1 MQSKRK
7 KFAIL
12 NRMQRIYPHSIL
24 FYTDKSEVQKKRKE
38 TLAMEWESN
47 WRAKPIHKHVQRHNQ
62 SPHMSQA
69 RSGETERVIS
79 PNARGTQSLPA
90 CTMSLLVLLL
100 IFCSRSS
107 IMRNIKIMTMK
118 QGSSVGTCSWR
129 HEHSRY
135 PRWSNGHVSLLDI
148 EQNQN
153 RRQRIFRYFI
163 CSWIIQKHVGETS
176 FFPSFMPGN

>member
-1 MQSKRK
+1 LRYLTACNAYIHIAFFS
-7 KFAIL
+7 I
-12 NRMQRIYPHSIL
+12 RINQYR
-24 FYTDKSEVQKKRKE
+24 RKE
-38 TLAMEWESN
+38 RNPWQWSEN
-47 WRAKPIHKHVQRHNQ
+47 RIGVQSLYTSTCRHNQ

-135 PRWSNGHVSLLDI
+135 PR
-148 EQNQN
+148 
-153 RRQRIFRYFI
+153 
-163 CSWIIQKHVGETS
+163 
-176 FFPSFMPGN
+176 